1 MADPSP
7 SSTLAPTLTPLS
19 WRRSPRAWLYALWK
33 FWRPHTVIGT
43 GLSVVG
49 IAVMVVA
56 LLPLRQLGPALPL
69 VLVALGACWLGNL
82 YIVGLNQLEDIA
94 IDRINK
100 PHLPLAS
107 GEFSLGQGRWIVGL
121 AGLGALLLGALGG
134 PWLLAT
140 VALSLA
146 IGTAYSLPP
155 FRLKRFPFWASF
167 CILAV
172 RGMVVNLG
180 LFLYFSDRLQLPLT
194 LPSQLWALTL
204 FILGFS
210 IAIAWF
216 KDIPD
221 IEGDRR
227 YGISTLSVYL
237 GQRQVFNLGRALLTG
252 CYLAMVLAAPA
263 LTQVNRP
270 LLVISHLGLL
280 GWLWVVS
287 LRVTP
292 QPQGGMAPLSYPAFY
307 QFIWKLFFLEYL
319 LFPLA
324 CWLA

>member
-1 MADPSP
+1 
-7 SSTLAPTLTPLS
+7 
-19 WRRSPRAWLYALWK
+19 
-33 FWRPHTVIGT
+33 
-43 GLSVVG
+43 
-49 IAVMVVA
+49 
-56 LLPLRQLGPALPL
+56 
-69 VLVALGACWLGNL
+69 
-82 YIVGLNQLEDIA
+82 
-94 IDRINK
+94 
-100 PHLPLAS
+100 
-107 GEFSLGQGRWIVGL
+107 
-121 AGLGALLLGALGG
+121 
-134 PWLLAT
+134 

-180 LFLYFSDRLQLPLT
+180 LFLHFSDRLGLPLT
-194 LPSQLWALTL
+194 LPGQIWALTL

-227 YGISTLSVYL
+227 YGISTLSVRL

-280 GWLWVVS
+280 GCLWAIS

-292 QPQGGMAPLSYPAFY
+292 QPQGGTAPLSYPAFY

>member
-1 MADPSP
+1 
-7 SSTLAPTLTPLS
+7 
-19 WRRSPRAWLYALWK
+19 
-33 FWRPHTVIGT
+33 
-43 GLSVVG
+43 
-49 IAVMVVA
+49 
-56 LLPLRQLGPALPL
+56 
-69 VLVALGACWLGNL
+69 
-82 YIVGLNQLEDIA
+82 
-94 IDRINK
+94 
-100 PHLPLAS
+100 
-107 GEFSLGQGRWIVGL
+107 
-121 AGLGALLLGALGG
+121 
-134 PWLLAT
+134 
-140 VALSLA
+140 
-146 IGTAYSLPP
+146 
-155 FRLKRFPFWASF
+155 
-167 CILAV
+167 
-172 RGMVVNLG
+172 
-180 LFLYFSDRLQLPLT
+180 
-194 LPSQLWALTL
+194 
-204 FILGFS
+204 LGFS